1 MGNVIFVVIFVI
13 FCAFLLGAGLIS
25 KRWVKESSDFV
36 LAGREISTPINVV
49 GVIAIGFAGTTVTL
63 APGFTIQYGLLG
75 GLGWGVIYSVCGLLI
90 FGLLYSN
97 FVRRSGAQTLPE
109 FLEMRYDG
117 HTRSVVA
124 ITSVIGMC
132 GIMANNVVS
141 SVDNIA
147 AFTGW
152 NRLAITAIIFAVI
165 IVFTFVS
172 GLWATTITDLF
183 QVLIGVI
190 VVPATFFI
198 LAGRFGWLD
207 AISANWGAGDFM
219 SQGFVGALPGMKLT
233 YPSVFNFI
241 ICFAVALVW
250 GNNYY
255 WMKVANCRSE
265 KVARRSFVAAAI
277 ILIVVF
283 MVPLCFIGGY
293 MGAFYPEQLTLNGGT
308 VAPTGTY
315 GYVAKTFVSLFG
327 SLVVISA
334 VAASISTASTSALGA
349 SAVANRDIY
358 QRLINP
364 KADAKKSLKMSK
376 IIMLLI
382 GAVFGLLAGTLIEEF
397 NMQPFI
403 ATLSTMF
410 LARGLASII
419 STDSLTFPQGNDFS
433 FISNVIKIID
443 NPKISNDLSFNV
455 GVIIALVVVVFGYVF
470 LHHTRTGRTI
480 YAIGGSR
487 SSAELMGLPVK
498 RTQYII
504 YLTSAT
510 LAALAS
516 IVYTANIGSAKNTVG
531 VGWELDAVASVVIG
545 GTIITGGFGY
555 VLGSVLGSLV
565 RSILD
570 PLTSDFGVPAEWTT
584 IVIGLMI
591 LVFVVLQRAV
601 MAVGG
606 DKK

>member
-1 MGNVIFVVIFVI
+1 MTTATANKVKAPKKGFKLDRQMIPTLAAVVIFI
-13 FCAFLLGAGLIS
+13 LMIIMGQALFGTYIRLGFISSLFIDHAYLII
-25 KRWVKESSDFV
+25 
-36 LAGREISTPINVV
+36 LAV
-49 GVIAIGFAGTTVTL
+49 AM
-63 APGFTIQYGLLG
+63 
-75 GLGWGVIYSVCGLLI
+75 
-90 FGLLYSN
+90 
-97 FVRRSGAQTLPE
+97 TLPI
-109 FLEMRYDG
+109 LTGGIDL
-117 HTRSVVA
+117 SVGAIVA
-124 ITSVIGMC
+124 ITAVVGLKL
-132 GIMANNVVS
+132 AN
-141 SVDNIA
+141 A
-147 AFTGW
+147 G
-152 NRLAITAIIFAVI
+152 
-165 IVFTFVS
+165 
-172 GLWATTITDLF
+172 
-183 QVLIGVI
+183 
-190 VVPATFFI
+190 VPAF
-198 LAGRFGWLD
+198 
-207 AISANWGAGDFM
+207 
-219 SQGFVGALPGMKLT
+219 
-233 YPSVFNFI
+233 
-241 ICFAVALVW
+241 LV
-250 GNNYY
+250 
-255 WMKVANCRSE
+255 M
-265 KVARRSFVAAAI
+265 
-277 ILIVVF
+277 
-283 MVPLCFIGGY
+283 
-293 MGAFYPEQLTLNGGT
+293 
-308 VAPTGTY
+308 
-315 GYVAKTFVSLFG
+315 
-327 SLVVISA
+327 
-334 VAASISTASTSALGA
+334 
-349 SAVANRDIY
+349 
-358 QRLINP
+358 
-364 KADAKKSLKMSK
+364 

-487 SSAELMGLPVK
+487 SSAELMG
-498 RTQYII
+498 TQYII

>member
-1 MGNVIFVVIFVI
+1 MTSATATQVKKKTQKIGGRRINAQMIPTIAAVVIFI
-13 FCAFLLGAGLIS
+13 LMIIMGQALFGTYLRLGFVSSLFIDHAYLIILA
-25 KRWVKESSDFV
+25 VAMTLPV
-36 LAGREISTPINVV
+36 LTGGIDLSVGAIVAITAVV
-49 GVIAIGFAGTTVTL
+49 GVKMTNAGISAPIAMVVMILIGVA
-63 APGFTIQYGLLG
+63 
-75 GLGWGVIYSVCGLLI
+75 
-90 FGLLYSN
+90 FGLL
-97 FVRRSGAQTLPE
+97 T
-109 FLEMRYDG
+109 
-117 HTRSVVA
+117 
-124 ITSVIGMC
+124 
-132 GIMANNVVS
+132 
-141 SVDNIA
+141 
-147 AFTGW
+147 
-152 NRLAITAIIFAVI
+152 
-165 IVFTFVS
+165 
-172 GLWATTITDLF
+172 
-183 QVLIGVI
+183 
-190 VVPATFFI
+190 
-198 LAGRFGWLD
+198 
-207 AISANWGAGDFM
+207 
-219 SQGFVGALPGMKLT
+219 
-233 YPSVFNFI
+233 
-241 ICFAVALVW
+241 
-250 GNNYY
+250 
-255 WMKVANCRSE
+255 
-265 KVARRSFVAAAI
+265 
-277 ILIVVF
+277 
-283 MVPLCFIGGY
+283 
-293 MGAFYPEQLTLNGGT
+293 
-308 VAPTGTY
+308 
-315 GYVAKTFVSLFG
+315 
-327 SLVVISA
+327 
-334 VAASISTASTSALGA
+334 
-349 SAVANRDIY
+349 
-358 QRLINP
+358 
-364 KADAKKSLKMSK
+364 
-376 IIMLLI
+376 
-382 GAVFGLLAGTLIEEF
+382 GTLIEEF

-403 ATLSTMF
+403 ASLASMF
-410 LARGLASII
+410 LARGIASII
-419 STDSLTFPQGNDFS
+419 STKAQTFPENNNFDF
-433 FISNVIKIID
+433 IAQKITIID

>member
-1 MGNVIFVVIFVI
+1 MTTATANKVKAPKKGFKLDRQMIPTLAAVVIFI
-13 FCAFLLGAGLIS
+13 LMIIMGQALIGTYIRLGFISSLFIYHAYLII
-25 KRWVKESSDFV
+25 
-36 LAGREISTPINVV
+36 LAV
-49 GVIAIGFAGTTVTL
+49 AM
-63 APGFTIQYGLLG
+63 
-75 GLGWGVIYSVCGLLI
+75 
-90 FGLLYSN
+90 
-97 FVRRSGAQTLPE
+97 TLPI
-109 FLEMRYDG
+109 LTGGIDL
-117 HTRSVVA
+117 SVGAIVA
-124 ITSVIGMC
+124 ITAVVGLKL
-132 GIMANNVVS
+132 AN
-141 SVDNIA
+141 A
-147 AFTGW
+147 G
-152 NRLAITAIIFAVI
+152 
-165 IVFTFVS
+165 
-172 GLWATTITDLF
+172 
-183 QVLIGVI
+183 
-190 VVPATFFI
+190 VPAF
-198 LAGRFGWLD
+198 
-207 AISANWGAGDFM
+207 
-219 SQGFVGALPGMKLT
+219 
-233 YPSVFNFI
+233 
-241 ICFAVALVW
+241 LV
-250 GNNYY
+250 
-255 WMKVANCRSE
+255 M
-265 KVARRSFVAAAI
+265 
-277 ILIVVF
+277 
-283 MVPLCFIGGY
+283 
-293 MGAFYPEQLTLNGGT
+293 
-308 VAPTGTY
+308 
-315 GYVAKTFVSLFG
+315 
-327 SLVVISA
+327 
-334 VAASISTASTSALGA
+334 
-349 SAVANRDIY
+349 
-358 QRLINP
+358 
-364 KADAKKSLKMSK
+364 

>member
-1 MGNVIFVVIFVI
+1 MTTATANKVKAPKKGFKLDRQMIPTLAAVVIFI
-13 FCAFLLGAGLIS
+13 LMIIMGQALSGTYIRLGFISSLFIDHAYLII
-25 KRWVKESSDFV
+25 
-36 LAGREISTPINVV
+36 LAV
-49 GVIAIGFAGTTVTL
+49 AM
-63 APGFTIQYGLLG
+63 
-75 GLGWGVIYSVCGLLI
+75 
-90 FGLLYSN
+90 
-97 FVRRSGAQTLPE
+97 TLPI
-109 FLEMRYDG
+109 LTGGIDL
-117 HTRSVVA
+117 SVGAIVA
-124 ITSVIGMC
+124 ITAVVGLKL
-132 GIMANNVVS
+132 AN
-141 SVDNIA
+141 A
-147 AFTGW
+147 G
-152 NRLAITAIIFAVI
+152 
-165 IVFTFVS
+165 
-172 GLWATTITDLF
+172 
-183 QVLIGVI
+183 
-190 VVPATFFI
+190 VPAF
-198 LAGRFGWLD
+198 
-207 AISANWGAGDFM
+207 
-219 SQGFVGALPGMKLT
+219 
-233 YPSVFNFI
+233 
-241 ICFAVALVW
+241 LV
-250 GNNYY
+250 
-255 WMKVANCRSE
+255 M
-265 KVARRSFVAAAI
+265 
-277 ILIVVF
+277 
-283 MVPLCFIGGY
+283 
-293 MGAFYPEQLTLNGGT
+293 
-308 VAPTGTY
+308 
-315 GYVAKTFVSLFG
+315 
-327 SLVVISA
+327 
-334 VAASISTASTSALGA
+334 
-349 SAVANRDIY
+349 
-358 QRLINP
+358 
-364 KADAKKSLKMSK
+364 

>member
-1 MGNVIFVVIFVI
+1 MTTATANKVKAPKKGFKLDRQMIPTLAAVVIFI
-13 FCAFLLGAGLIS
+13 LMIIMGQSLFGTYIRLGFISSLFIDHAYLII
-25 KRWVKESSDFV
+25 
-36 LAGREISTPINVV
+36 LAV
-49 GVIAIGFAGTTVTL
+49 AM
-63 APGFTIQYGLLG
+63 
-75 GLGWGVIYSVCGLLI
+75 
-90 FGLLYSN
+90 
-97 FVRRSGAQTLPE
+97 TLPI
-109 FLEMRYDG
+109 LTGGIDL
-117 HTRSVVA
+117 SVGAIVA
-124 ITSVIGMC
+124 ITAVVGLKL
-132 GIMANNVVS
+132 AN
-141 SVDNIA
+141 A
-147 AFTGW
+147 G
-152 NRLAITAIIFAVI
+152 
-165 IVFTFVS
+165 
-172 GLWATTITDLF
+172 
-183 QVLIGVI
+183 
-190 VVPATFFI
+190 VPAF
-198 LAGRFGWLD
+198 
-207 AISANWGAGDFM
+207 
-219 SQGFVGALPGMKLT
+219 
-233 YPSVFNFI
+233 
-241 ICFAVALVW
+241 LV
-250 GNNYY
+250 
-255 WMKVANCRSE
+255 M
-265 KVARRSFVAAAI
+265 
-277 ILIVVF
+277 
-283 MVPLCFIGGY
+283 
-293 MGAFYPEQLTLNGGT
+293 
-308 VAPTGTY
+308 
-315 GYVAKTFVSLFG
+315 
-327 SLVVISA
+327 
-334 VAASISTASTSALGA
+334 
-349 SAVANRDIY
+349 
-358 QRLINP
+358 
-364 KADAKKSLKMSK
+364 